1 MKVSASRETKETAI
15 ELTLQRGTGES
26 VIETGVGF
34 LDHMLTLF
42 TFHAGLELECRV
54 KGDTHIDDHHTAEDT
69 GIVLGGLLKEL
80 IGDKSGIRRYGM
92 SYVPMD
98 ETLSRTVV
106 DISGRPFFVYDAV
119 ISKEKVGTFDT
130 ELAEEFFRAVV
141 INAGLTVHMDLI
153 RGGNAHHEIESMFK
167 SFARA
172 LREAMEPGDGRL
184 PSTKGVL

>member
-1 MKVSASRETKETAI
+1 MKVSRERETKETSI
-15 ELTLQRGTGES
+15 KLTVGKGTGES
-26 VIETGVGF
+26 SIDTGVGF

-42 TFHAGLELECRV
+42 AFHSGLEIDCRV
-54 KGDTHIDDHHTAEDT
+54 EGDTHIDDHHTTEDT
-69 GIVLGGLLKEL
+69 GIVLGQLLKEL
-80 IGDKSGIRRYGM
+80 IGDKAGIRRYGV

-98 ETLSRTVV
+98 ETLTRTVV

-119 ISKEKVGTFDT
+119 ISREKVGTFDT

-153 RGGNAHHEIESMFK
+153 RGGNAHHEIESFFK

-172 LREAMEPGDGRL
+172 LREAMETGDGRL